1 MKLSNSTV
9 LVTGGSSGL
18 GGATVRALVEAGA
31 KVVIADVNI
40 AAGEA
45 LAAELGDAARFV
57 PTDVTDEA
65 AARTAVDAAVTLGG
79 RIDGLINCA
88 GIVVASKAV
97 GRQGPHD
104 LASFTRCIQINLI
117 GSFNMIRLAAAA
129 MQAQDANDAGER
141 GVIINTASVAAFD
154 GQQGQASYSASKA
167 GVVGMTL
174 PIARDLGPFGIRI
187 CTICPGVFLTPM
199 MRMLKPAVRSALE
212 KDVPFPS
219 RLGDPSEFAHL
230 AVSIVQNPYLNG
242 ESIRLDG
249 ALRMNK
255 L

>member
-1 MKLSNSTV
+1 MV
-9 LVTGGSSGL
+9 EEI
-18 GGATVRALVEAGA
+18 GADRAVFAC
-31 KVVIADVNI
+31 V
-40 AAGEA
+40 
-45 LAAELGDAARFV
+45 
-57 PTDVTDEA
+57 DVTSEEDVSEGFESVVA
-65 AARTAVDAAVTLGG
+65 KFGKVDVVV
-79 RIDGLINCA
+79 NCA
-88 GIVVASKAV
+88 GIGSGTKTVSKSGAAHKLAYFTKVIDVNLV
-97 GRQGPHD
+97 G
-104 LASFTRCIQINLI
+104 T
-117 GSFNMIRLAAAA
+117 FNVLRLGAAA
-129 MQAQDANDAGER
+129 MASQEPNADGER